1 MSFNDTQIQLLQ
13 NLYNDASLGLTT
25 GQKLYN
31 HLKANGETGYTLT
44 KINEFLK
51 SLEVNQVLTKRR
63 GNISFVAEGP
73 LEQFQIDLVYMPK
86 SWFNNGF
93 KYIFCC
99 VDVFSK
105 KADMIPLKDREQTTT
120 TKAFEKIL
128 NNLGIPKTIYSDQ
141 GSEFKNASFQK
152 LLDKHNIQIIFALG
166 HASFVESFN
175 KTMKNRMM
183 KYMKL
188 KNTDNWSKIVSP
200 VLDAYNNSPHSTTKI
215 APNKVNKEN
224 EIQVL
229 MNITKKAK
237 KGTYPKLEVGDN
249 VRVPVIHKQKKG
261 YKDSFSMEMHK
272 IEDVNK
278 GLYTVDGSLHPR
290 KDLQLVKG
298 NVIKAPTKTKA
309 QQKQHDIQDK
319 VGKSLNNPEVKD
331 LVGTRTKK
339 QTKEILNSERKTRA
353 QTVEAGMTLRSRKK

>member
-1 MSFNDTQIQLLQ
+1 MSFNDKQIELLQ
-13 NLYNDASLGLTT
+13 NLYNDASFGLTT
-25 GQKLYN
+25 GQKLYSY
-31 HLKANGETGYTLT
+31 LKSNGETGYTLS

-63 GNISFVAEGP
+63 GDISFVAEGP
-73 LEQFQIDLVYMPK
+73 LQQFQIDLIYMSK

-93 KYIFCC
+93 KYIFACI
-99 VDVFSK
+99 DVFSK

-128 NNLGIPKTIYSDQ
+128 NNIGIPKTIYSDQ
-141 GSEFKNASFQK
+141 GSEFKNNTFQK

-166 HASFVESFN
+166 HAPFVESFN

-188 KNTDNWSKIVSP
+188 KNTSNWSKIMSP

-215 APNKVNKEN
+215 APNKVNKDN
-224 EIQVL
+224 EIQVS
-229 MNITKKAK
+229 MNINKRAK
-237 KGTYPKLEVGDN
+237 KGTYPKLEIGDN
-249 VRVPVIHKQKKG
+249 VRVPVIHKVKKG
-261 YKDSFSMEMHK
+261 YKDSFSMEIHK
-272 IEDVNK
+272 LEDKNR

-331 LVGTRTKK
+331 LVGTRSKK

-353 QTVEAGMTLRSRKK
+353 QTVEAGMTLRTRKK

>member
-215 APNKVNKEN
+215 APNKVNKDN

-229 MNITKKAK
+229 MNISKRAK

-272 IEDVNK
+272 IEDVNR

-298 NVIKAPTKTKA
+298 NVIKAPTKTKT

>member
-1 MSFNDTQIQLLQ
+1 MSFNDKQIELLQ
-13 NLYNDASLGLTT
+13 NLYNDASLGLIT
-25 GQKLYN
+25 GQKLYSY
-31 HLKANGETGYTLT
+31 LKSNGETGYTLS

-63 GNISFVAEGP
+63 GDISFVAEGP
-73 LEQFQIDLVYMPK
+73 LEQFQIDLIYMSR

-93 KYIFCC
+93 KYIFACI
-99 VDVFSK
+99 DVFSK

-128 NNLGIPKTIYSDQ
+128 SNMGIPKTIYSDQ

-152 LLDKHNIQIIFALG
+152 LLDKHNIKIIFALG

-215 APNKVNKEN
+215 APNKVNKDN

-229 MNITKKAK
+229 MNITKRAK

-298 NVIKAPTKTKA
+298 NVIKAPTKTKT